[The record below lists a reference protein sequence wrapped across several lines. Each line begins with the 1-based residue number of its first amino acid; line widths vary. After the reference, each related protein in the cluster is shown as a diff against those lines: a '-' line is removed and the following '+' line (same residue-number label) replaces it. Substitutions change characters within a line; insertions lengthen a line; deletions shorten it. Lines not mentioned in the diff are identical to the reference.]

1 MRGLPGGCACGGDQ
15 GRGENRELPQGAQ
28 TPGSG
33 ADAAPGIAPAPVTA
47 CQWLVLRSR
56 NHARRRARRKHW
68 RRTGLACRRPWN
80 EHIWNIRLQQWPS
93 IASSMQAGSRRHATM
108 CDTGKSFWFRP
119 TRQSIRGPA
128 LRSPETLRLG
138 LRRPGSYACETRPA
152 QLVGIAM
159 PGEAC
164 LRLPS
169 EPLRAVG
176 HRKGQSAA
184 KEPRNGL
191 TRRSQR
197 PTRCLICRERG
208 HYVAFRSSET
218 VARSSSRAARVSSEA
233 SLATVTRT

>member
-28 TPGSG
+28 APGSG

-47 CQWLVLRSR
+47 CQRLVLRSR

-152 QLVGIAM
+152 QLVGIAV
-159 PGEAC
+159 PGSLLTAALGTVESGGSPE
-164 LRLPS
+164 RP
-169 EPLRAVG
+169 ERG
-176 HRKGQSAA
+176 EGAA
-184 KEPRNGL
+184 KRLDAPL
-191 TRRSQR
+191 
-197 PTRCLICRERG
+197 PTA
-208 HYVAFRSSET
+208 HP
-218 VARSSSRAARVSSEA
+218 VSHMS
-233 SLATVTRT
+233 